1 MTQQQHAKGKSS
13 LNDPLLNEAH
23 SASDNHSSNTPTQHD
38 SGNSTN
44 DEDSLAKP
52 MGGRF
57 RGFLPVVI
65 DLETGGFN
73 HHTDALLEVA
83 AVTLRLDEGGKLAPH
98 RTYGWHVN
106 PFEGANLEPASLE
119 VNGIDP
125 DLPFRQAIAVDE
137 KKCIDELFS
146 IVRKEMKLNNCKRAI
161 LVGHNAA
168 FDLNFM
174 NAAVT
179 RINKKRNPFH
189 PFSTFD
195 TVTLAAMAYRQT
207 VLARAAKAAG
217 FAWDANEAHSAVYDT
232 EKTAD
237 LFCNIINQWEE
248 NIGTAHLPVQSDA

>member
-1 MTQQQHAKGKSS
+1 MSENITSDPDNP
-13 LNDPLLNEAH
+13 LNNPLLTDIE
-23 SASDNHSSNTPTQHD
+23 SND
-38 SGNSTN
+38 SK
-44 DEDSLAKP
+44 DSLDAVDTTIVNP

-65 DLETGGFN
+65 DMETGGFN

-83 AVTLRLDEGGKLAPH
+83 AVTLRLDEDGMLSSHK
-98 RTYGWHVN
+98 TYGWHVN

-125 DLPFRQAIAVDE
+125 NLPFRQAIAVDE
-137 KKCIDELFS
+137 KKCFDELFS

-168 FDLNFM
+168 FDLNFL
-174 NAAVT
+174 NAAVA
-179 RINKKRNPFH
+179 RIDKKRNPFH

-207 VLARAAKAAG
+207 VLARSVKAAG
-217 FAWDANEAHSAVYDT
+217 FPWDATEAHSAVYDT

-237 LFCNIINQWEE
+237 LFCNVINQWEDK
-248 NIGTAHLPVQSDA
+248 IGTQKIDD

>member
-1 MTQQQHAKGKSS
+1 METNLKS
-13 LNDPLLNEAH
+13 PLLNGNP
-23 SASDNHSSNTPTQHD
+23 DTQ
-38 SGNSTN
+38 SQNSEN
-44 DEDSLAKP
+44 EVCENP

-73 HHTDALLEVA
+73 HHTDALLELA
-83 AVTLRLDEGGKLAPH
+83 AVTVRMDENGLLSPH
-98 RTYGWHVN
+98 KTYGWHIN
-106 PFEGANLEPASLE
+106 PFEGANMEPESME

-137 KKCIDELFS
+137 KKCIDELFL
-146 IVRKEMKLNNCKRAI
+146 IVRREMKANNCKRAI

-168 FDLNFM
+168 FDLNFL
-174 NAAVT
+174 NAAVK

-195 TVTLAAMAYRQT
+195 TVTLSAMAYRQT
-207 VLARAAKAAG
+207 VLARSVKAAG
-217 FAWDANEAHSAVYDT
+217 FPWDADEAHSAVYDT

-237 LFCNIINQWEE
+237 LFCNIINQWEQK
-248 NIGTAHLPVQSDA
+248 IGTHHLTGKTDSE

>member
-1 MTQQQHAKGKSS
+1 MTENISS
-13 LNDPLLNEAH
+13 DADNPLNNPLLNDSENND
-23 SASDNHSSNTPTQHD
+23 SDDRLDATESD
-38 SGNSTN
+38 IV
-44 DEDSLAKP
+44 KP

-65 DLETGGFN
+65 DMETGGFN

-83 AVTLRLDEGGKLAPH
+83 AVTLRMDEDGMLAPH
-98 RTYGWHVN
+98 KTYGWHVN
-106 PFEGANLEPASLE
+106 PFEGANMEPASLE

-125 DLPFRQAIAVDE
+125 NLPFRQAIAVDE
-137 KKCIDELFS
+137 KKCLDELFS

-168 FDLNFM
+168 FDLNFL
-174 NAAVT
+174 NATVA
-179 RINKKRNPFH
+179 RIDKKRNPFH

-207 VLARAAKAAG
+207 VLARSVKAAG
-217 FAWDANEAHSAVYDT
+217 FPWDANEAHSAVYDT

-237 LFCNIINQWEE
+237 LFCNIMNQWEDK
-248 NIGTAHLPVQSDA
+248 IGTQKIAE

>member
-1 MTQQQHAKGKSS
+1 M
-13 LNDPLLNEAH
+13 
-23 SASDNHSSNTPTQHD
+23 SSNTSPNIDNPLNSPLLTSTDGMD
-38 SGNSTN
+38 SEAHT
-44 DEDSLAKP
+44 DESESSVINP

-65 DLETGGFN
+65 DMETGGFN

-83 AVTLRLDEGGKLAPH
+83 AVTLRFDENNMLAPH
-98 RTYGWHVN
+98 KTYGWHVS
-106 PFEGANLEPASLE
+106 PFEGSNLEPASLE

-137 KKCIDELFS
+137 KKCLDELFS

-168 FDLNFM
+168 FDLNFL
-174 NAAVT
+174 NATVA
-179 RINKKRNPFH
+179 RIDKKRNPFH

-207 VLARAAKAAG
+207 VLARSVKAAG
-217 FAWDANEAHSAVYDT
+217 FPWDANEAHSAVYDT

-237 LFCNIINQWEE
+237 LFCNIINQWQDK
-248 NIGTAHLPVQSDA
+248 IGTERINTD

>member
-1 MTQQQHAKGKSS
+1 M
-13 LNDPLLNEAH
+13 
-23 SASDNHSSNTPTQHD
+23 SSNTPAD
-38 SGNSTN
+38 KDNSLTSPLLTPAESN
-44 DEDSLAKP
+44 TETSTSDEAGADVINP

-65 DLETGGFN
+65 DMETGGFN

-83 AVTLRLDEGGKLAPH
+83 AVTLRFDENNMLSPH
-98 RTYGWHVN
+98 KTYGWHVS
-106 PFEGANLEPASLE
+106 PFEGSNLEPASLE

-125 DLPFRQAIAVDE
+125 NLPFRQAIAVDE
-137 KKCIDELFS
+137 KKCLDELFS
-146 IVRKEMKLNNCKRAI
+146 IVRKEMKANNCKRAI

-168 FDLNFM
+168 FDLNFL

-179 RINKKRNPFH
+179 RIDKKRNPFH

-207 VLARAAKAAG
+207 VLARSVKAAG
-217 FAWDANEAHSAVYDT
+217 FPWDANEAHSAVYDT

-237 LFCNIINQWEE
+237 LFCNIINQWEDK
-248 NIGTAHLPVQSDA
+248 IGTDHINS

>member
-1 MTQQQHAKGKSS
+1 MTSLSNQHLKS
-13 LNDPLLNEAH
+13 PLINSNNEYTG
-23 SASDNHSSNTPTQHD
+23 SSDTGTVETTLD
-38 SGNSTN
+38 Y
-44 DEDSLAKP
+44 P

-65 DLETGGFN
+65 DMETGGFN

-83 AVTLRLDEGGKLAPH
+83 AVTLRMDADGMLAPH
-98 RTYGWHVN
+98 KTYGWHVN
-106 PFEGANLEPASLE
+106 PFAGANLEPASLE

-137 KKCIDELFS
+137 KKCLDELFS
-146 IVRKEMKLNNCKRAI
+146 IVRKEMKLNKCKRAI

-168 FDLNFM
+168 FDLNFL
-174 NAAVT
+174 NAAVE
-179 RINKKRNPFH
+179 RIAKKRNPFH

-207 VLARAAKAAG
+207 VLARSVKAAG
-217 FAWDANEAHSAVYDT
+217 FPWDASEAHSAVYDT

-237 LFCNIINQWEE
+237 LFCNIMNQWEDKV
-248 NIGTAHLPVQSDA
+248 GTPNTAQDGNTD

>member
-1 MTQQQHAKGKSS
+1 MTSNIKSA
-13 LNDPLLNEAH
+13 LRNPLLNGDIE
-23 SASDNHSSNTPTQHD
+23 T
-38 SGNSTN
+38 
-44 DEDSLAKP
+44 DSLQGSSPIKEEQLFP

-83 AVTLRLDEGGKLAPH
+83 AVTVRFDENGMLFPH
-98 RTYGWHVN
+98 KTYGWHIT

-137 KKCIDELFS
+137 KKCLDELFV
-146 IVRKEMKLNNCKRAI
+146 IVRKEMKANNCKRAI

-168 FDLNFM
+168 FDLNFL
-174 NAAVT
+174 NAAVE
-179 RINKKRNPFH
+179 RIKKKRNPFH

-195 TVTLAAMAYRQT
+195 TVTLAAMAYKQT
-207 VLARAAKAAG
+207 VLARSVKAAG
-217 FAWDANEAHSAVYDT
+217 FSWEADEAHSAVYDT
-232 EKTAD
+232 EKTAE
-237 LFCNIINQWEE
+237 LFCNILNKWEE
-248 NIGTAHLPVQSDA
+248 HIGTE

>member
-1 MTQQQHAKGKSS
+1 MT
-13 LNDPLLNEAH
+13 LNNKHILKNPLLNVNEELDL
-23 SASDNHSSNTPTQHD
+23 SDASIESDETQ
-38 SGNSTN
+38 
-44 DEDSLAKP
+44 LFP

-83 AVTLRLDEGGKLAPH
+83 AVTLRFDENGMLFTHK
-98 RTYGWHVN
+98 TYGWHIH

-137 KKCIDELFS
+137 KKCLDELFL

-168 FDLNFM
+168 FDLNFL
-174 NAAVT
+174 NAAVE
-179 RINKKRNPFH
+179 RIKKKRNPFH

-195 TVTLAAMAYRQT
+195 TVTLAAMAYKQT
-207 VLARAAKAAG
+207 VLARSVKAAG
-217 FAWDANEAHSAVYDT
+217 FSWDANEAHSAVYDT
-232 EKTAD
+232 EKTAE
-237 LFCNIINQWEE
+237 LFCNIINKWEKH
-248 NIGTAHLPVQSDA
+248 IGTE